1 MLLHYSTCCQYA
13 GGLWA
18 RGGGKILC
26 QLRVWCLYSRL
37 QSDNWQRHWRLT
49 NRQLLLINVRW
60 LHEILVVGEKYDRFS
75 SLCSSVSRPKIC
87 DDFPH
92 WGCLAVSG
100 FWLQE
105 ALDSLGISSQ
115 SSGKQMRFSIRR
127 FDFSLVT
134 ITVKS
139 HFLFSC
145 KKHS

>member
-13 GGLWA
+13 GGFVSAGRWEDTLSS
-18 RGGGKILC
+18 
-26 QLRVWCLYSRL
+26 LRVWCLYSRL

-92 WGCLAVSG
+92 WGCPRCL
-100 FWLQE
+100 
-105 ALDSLGISSQ
+105 
-115 SSGKQMRFSIRR
+115 RF
-127 FDFSLVT
+127 FDFRKLSTVLESAARVQENKWDFPSGALTSVLVT

-139 HFLFSC
+139 PFLVFL
-145 KKHS
+145 